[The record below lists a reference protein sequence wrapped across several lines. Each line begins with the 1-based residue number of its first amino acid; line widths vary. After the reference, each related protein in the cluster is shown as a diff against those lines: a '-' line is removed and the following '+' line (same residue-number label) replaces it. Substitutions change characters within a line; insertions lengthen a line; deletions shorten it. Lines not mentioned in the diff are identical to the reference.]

1 MTLGSWLRPLAIS
14 ALLAAAAPAG
24 AWEVIGPGGGAVPTF
39 AASFVNGDSAPVGGI
54 ASAIAAP
61 APVLGFN
68 PGYDA
73 RIGKKLLVGVEAK
86 TGFAAR
92 DGMFGFAPGFDVS
105 RASMKFGYDMG
116 AFKPFVTTGFTDI
129 RTSSPTAFSASSFG
143 IGMDNYTNGVPFG
156 GTGFAPSARANTVGA
171 GFDYALTDKLSLG
184 VSVSATQTTNNGG
197 WAR

>member
-1 MTLGSWLRPLAIS
+1 MTRSRWLRPLAAIVL
-14 ALLAAAAPAG
+14 AAAAAPAG

-39 AASFVNGDSAPVGGI
+39 AASFVNGDSAPVGGV
-54 ASAIAAP
+54 ASALAAP
-61 APVLGFN
+61 APVAGFN

-73 RIGKKLLVGVEAK
+73 RIGKKLLIGVETK

-105 RASMKFGYDMG
+105 RTSMKFGYDMG
-116 AFKPFVTTGFTDI
+116 AFKPFVATGFAAI
-129 RTSSPTAFSASSFG
+129 RAVSPTAFSASSFG
-143 IGMDNYTNGVPFG
+143 IGMDNYTNGVPIG

-184 VSVSATQTTNNGG
+184 VSVSATQVQSG
-197 WAR
+197 WQR